1 MTLLKT
7 KGRSDLYVQSNVWT
21 QGSGFVDEGGGQVR
35 VLRNEGT
42 VDART
47 IAVQL
52 VPRVRRGGSTPLRR
66 PPTASSSHGGEGAK
80 APHPRG
86 FPPGVG
92 ASSVRRGTVAAC
104 STP

>member
-52 VPRVRRGGSTPLRR
+52 VPASAARRIDAPA
-66 PPTASSSHGGEGAK
+66 PPTNCQ
-80 APHPRG
+80 
-86 FPPGVG
+86 F
-92 ASSVRRGTVAAC
+92 
-104 STP
+104 